1 MRWRRWARG
10 FVFGQVTGVLFALGY
25 FQCLALE
32 KTEPSFT
39 NDVIEGIT
47 SGLFSA
53 VIWAMAFALAERF
66 VDSRSAIASGLLATI
81 FFNNPGETWLIP
93 FAVLWIA
100 YGWMRRRSQPVG

>member
-1 MRWRRWARG
+1 
-10 FVFGQVTGVLFALGY
+10 VLFALAFFEY
-25 FQCLALE
+25 LAFQKAA
-32 KTEPSFT
+32 PSFT
-39 NDVIEGIT
+39 GDMIHGIT

-66 VDSRSAIASGLLATI
+66 ADSRSAIASGLLATI
-81 FFNNPGETWLIP
+81 FFNNPGKTWLIP